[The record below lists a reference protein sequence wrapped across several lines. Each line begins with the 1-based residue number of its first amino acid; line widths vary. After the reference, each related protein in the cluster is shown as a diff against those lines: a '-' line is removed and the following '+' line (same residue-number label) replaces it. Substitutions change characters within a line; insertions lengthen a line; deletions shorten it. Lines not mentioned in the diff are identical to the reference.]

1 MTTKRQRLAAGAT
14 SSTGISTKIRNA
26 PSTDPVT
33 AFARDVIAGRRLSCK
48 LVRKACERHIADLAE
63 GPKRGLRWDPAAAVH
78 KLAFFRFLR
87 HTKGAKF
94 AGKRIT
100 LEPWEQFALG
110 CVYGWKRA
118 DGRRRFRTAYL
129 EIPKKNGKS
138 LICSGVALIA
148 LVADR
153 EPGAEVY
160 ATAKK
165 KDQARIVFGE
175 ARKMVL
181 ASPELLRKISPFKN
195 NLSVDRTGSKFEPLA
210 SDEKSADGLNPSC
223 VIVDELHRQ
232 KSAALRNLMDSG
244 MVARDQPLIWIITT
258 AGDTDP
264 ASAYAIEN
272 KYAIEI
278 LEGTQE
284 DDTYF
289 ALIATIDDPEKWDDP
304 GEWAKANLN
313 IGVSVQLDD
322 LARLATAAKAAPTK
336 KRDFLRY
343 HLNVRQSD
351 ASRAI
356 DMDVWAA
363 NAGEPIDVE
372 ALKGR
377 SCFMAFDLSGKQ
389 DLTATVKLF
398 PPVGDEGQWII
409 VPRFWTP
416 ADTVDKRS
424 ERDRFRYDVMISD
437 GWIEPVPGNIID
449 HDPIRKSILQDARD
463 FEIEALLYDPWNAT
477 QLAVDLIGEGLPA
490 MEFIQ
495 GLRSYTLPTQTFLD
509 WLVARRFRHG
519 GNPVLR
525 WMASNLMVQKDKNE
539 NSMPHKAKST
549 GRIDGLTAAIMALG
563 AALAGE
569 SGEGSLD
576 DFLAAPITSFRKQ
589 PVAGR

>member
-1 MTTKRQRLAAGAT
+1 VNGAG
-14 SSTGISTKIRNA
+14 
-26 PSTDPVT
+26 
-33 AFARDVIAGRRLSCK
+33 
-48 LVRKACERHIADLAE
+48 
-63 GPKRGLRWDPAAAVH
+63 RGLRWDPVAAQH

-87 HTKGAKF
+87 HTKGSKF
-94 AGKRIT
+94 AGKRIS

-110 CVYGWKRA
+110 SVYGWKLISN
-118 DGRRRFRTAYL
+118 GKRRFRTAYL

-138 LICSGVALIA
+138 LLCSGVALIA

-181 ASPELLRKISPFKN
+181 ASPELRRKISPFKL
-195 NLSVDRTGSKFEPLA
+195 NLSVDRTGSKFEPLS

-244 MVARDQPLIWIITT
+244 MVAREQPLIWIITT

-264 ASAYAIEN
+264 ASAYAIETD
-272 KYAIEI
+272 YATKV
-278 LEGTQE
+278 LEGSIE
-284 DDTYF
+284 DDSYF

-363 NAGEPIDVE
+363 NAGQPLDEKAIE
-372 ALKGR
+372 ALKHR
-377 SCFMAFDLSGKQ
+377 RCFMAFDLSGKQ
-389 DLTATVKLF
+389 DITATVKLF
-398 PPVGDEGQWII
+398 PPIEGEDRWSI

-416 ADTVDKRS
+416 EDTIAKRS
-424 ERDRFRYDVMISD
+424 ERDRFRYDLMVD
-437 GWIEPVPGNIID
+437 QGWMEPVPGNIID
-449 HDPIRKSILQDARD
+449 HEPIKASILQDSRD

-477 QLAVDLIGEGLPA
+477 QLAVDLIAEGLPA
-490 MEFIQ
+490 MEFVQ
-495 GLRSYTLPTQTFLD
+495 GLRSYSLPTQTFLD
-509 WLVARRFRHG
+509 WLVAHRFRHG
-519 GNPVLR
+519 SNPVLK

-549 GRIDGLTAAIMALG
+549 GRIDGMTATIMALG
-563 AALAGE
+563 
-569 SGEGSLD
+569 GSLNGE
-576 DFLAAPITSFRKQ
+576 APQEIY
-589 PVAGR
+589 ADGREIRFV

>member
-14 SSTGISTKIRNA
+14 SSTSISTRTQGA

-33 AFARDVIAGRRLSCK
+33 AFARDVVAGRGWPASWLSRRASGISRS
-48 LVRKACERHIADLAE
+48 VE
-63 GPKRGLRWDPAAAVH
+63 GPKRGLRWDPAAAIH

-87 HTKGAKF
+87 HTKGTKF
-94 AGKRIT
+94 AGKRISSSRGSSSRSARSMAGSAQT
-100 LEPWEQFALG
+100 
-110 CVYGWKRA
+110 
-118 DGRRRFRTAYL
+118 GRRRFRTAYL

-138 LICSGVALIA
+138 LLCSGVALIA

-181 ASPELLRKISPFKN
+181 ASPELRRKISPFKL

-244 MVARDQPLIWIITT
+244 MVARSQPLIWIITT

-264 ASAYAIEN
+264 VRPMRSRTSTRSRSWKAS
-272 KYAIEI
+272 
-278 LEGTQE
+278 QE
-284 DDTYF
+284 DDSYF

-377 SCFMAFDLSGKQ
+377 KCFEAFDLSGKQ
-389 DLTATVKLF
+389 DITATVKLF
-398 PPVGDEGQWII
+398 PPVGETR
-409 VPRFWTP
+409 P
-416 ADTVDKRS
+416 
-424 ERDRFRYDVMISD
+424 M
-437 GWIEPVPGNIID
+437 D
-449 HDPIRKSILQDARD
+449 HRP
-463 FEIEALLYDPWNAT
+463 E
-477 QLAVDLIGEGLPA
+477 V
-490 MEFIQ
+490 
-495 GLRSYTLPTQTFLD
+495 LD
-509 WLVARRFRHG
+509 
-519 GNPVLR
+519 
-525 WMASNLMVQKDKNE
+525 
-539 NSMPHKAKST
+539 
-549 GRIDGLTAAIMALG
+549 
-563 AALAGE
+563 
-569 SGEGSLD
+569 
-576 DFLAAPITSFRKQ
+576 
-589 PVAGR
+589 AGRYRSPSAPSATGSATI